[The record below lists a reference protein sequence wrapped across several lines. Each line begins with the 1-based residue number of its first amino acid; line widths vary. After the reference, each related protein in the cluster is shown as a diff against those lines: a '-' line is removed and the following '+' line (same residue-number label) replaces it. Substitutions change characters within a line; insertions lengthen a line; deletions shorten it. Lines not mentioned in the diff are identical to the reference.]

1 MEIRDGASEYYEQA
15 ELYDQLYPGLPGDVE
30 FYLALAQAATPPV
43 LELACGT
50 GRVTLP
56 IARAGVPILGLD
68 AARPMLEIAER
79 KAEGLKG
86 IRWIQG
92 DMRDYALD
100 ERFGLI
106 FIPYRSFLHL
116 LTTEEQL
123 QALATAYRHLLPGGR
138 LALNIFN
145 PSIATIAAW
154 MGELS
159 GAQRHLLDY
168 RDPASQRR
176 HTVWQSRRY
185 RQSEQRLDELR
196 VYEELDR
203 GSQVLSKTYRSFK
216 LRYIFRYEM
225 EHLLHLAGFEIEA
238 LYGSFDRRP
247 FDERSTEMIWVARR
261 PEVLEAD
268 LLR

>member
-15 ELYDQLYPGLPGDVE
+15 ELYDQLNPGLPGDVE
-30 FYLALAQAATPPV
+30 FYLGLARSATPPV
-43 LELACGT
+43 LELGCGT
-50 GRVTLP
+50 GRVTIP
-56 IARAGVPILGLD
+56 IARAGVPIVGLD
-68 AARPMLEIAER
+68 AAAPMIAIAQH
-79 KAEGLKG
+79 KAEGVRDV
-86 IRWIQG
+86 RWIEG
-92 DMRDYALD
+92 DMRCFALD
-100 ERFGLI
+100 ERFGLV

-116 LTTEEQL
+116 LTTEDQL
-123 QALATAYRHLLPGGR
+123 QALATIHKHLQPGGR

-145 PSIATIAAW
+145 PSITTIAAW

-159 GAQRHLLDY
+159 GAQRHLLEY

-203 GSQVLSKTYRSFK
+203 GSRVLSKTYRTLK

-225 EHLLHLAGFEIEA
+225 EHLLRLAGFDIEA

-247 FDERSTEMIWVARR
+247 FEERSTEMIWVARR
-261 PEVLEAD
+261 PE
-268 LLR
+268 